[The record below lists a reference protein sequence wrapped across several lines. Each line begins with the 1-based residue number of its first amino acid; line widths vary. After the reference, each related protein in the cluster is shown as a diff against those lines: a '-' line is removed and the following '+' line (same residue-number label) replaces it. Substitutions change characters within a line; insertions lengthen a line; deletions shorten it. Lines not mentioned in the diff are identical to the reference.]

1 MFPLKCA
8 QLLTGSSFAVAHAGA
23 ELRTLKCRK
32 TNPVL
37 TGRSC
42 MQETCGISLSNSSSH
57 WVSPEVAAECP
68 AWYAL
73 YTNPRHEKRVASQL
87 AERSLECF
95 LPLYRSMR
103 RWNDRSRLLDLP
115 LFPGYLF
122 VHIELAQKLR
132 VLSISGAVRLVGVGN
147 SPQALPDD
155 EIQQI
160 RKLLLANPRMEPHPY
175 LRVGS
180 RVRVSRGP
188 LEGTEGCIIRYKNHY
203 RVVISVHLI
212 QRSVAVEL
220 DALDLTSMPEPVSR
234 TMMAA

>member
-1 MFPLKCA
+1 M
-8 QLLTGSSFAVAHAGA
+8 
-23 ELRTLKCRK
+23 KCRK
-32 TNPVL
+32 KNPVL

-42 MQETCGISLSNSSSH
+42 MQETYDTSLSNSSSH
-57 WVSPEVAAECP
+57 WVSPEVAPECP

-73 YTNPRHEKRVASQL
+73 YTNPRHEKSVASQL
-87 AERSLECF
+87 AERSLEFF
-95 LPLYRSMR
+95 LPLYSSMR

-122 VHIELAQKLR
+122 VHIALAQKLR

-147 SPQALPDD
+147 SPQALLDD

-160 RKLLLANPRMEPHPY
+160 RKLVLDNARMEPYPY

-188 LEGTEGCIIRYKNHY
+188 LEGNEGYIVRYKNHY
-203 RVVISVHLI
+203 RVVISLHLI

-220 DALDLTSMPEPVSR
+220 DPLDLASVPEAGSR
-234 TMMAA
+234 GVMAV